1 MNDQMNKKKFVFHL
15 DDDMMEYVQPHEVF
29 NIQLVEVDETEEGG
43 IDSATKFNMTMI
55 EMD

>member
-1 MNDQMNKKKFVFHL
+1 
-15 DDDMMEYVQPHEVF
+15 MMEYVQPHEVF

-43 IDSATKFNMTMI
+43 IDHATKYNMTMI